1 MIKRK
6 TIQCA
11 LVLETVRRLKRH
23 VTADEVFE
31 EISKGHPNIGRG
43 TVYRNLQRL
52 SEQGEIRKIEVP
64 EGADCYDYLL
74 PPHYHIRCIKCGKM
88 LDVDMPYINNLEGN
102 VKDLHGFSEVSHDIM
117 FKGICSDCLERDS
130 EKK

>member
-1 MIKRK
+1 MSMIKRK

-11 LVLETVRRLKRH
+11 LVLETVRRLRRH

-31 EISKGHPNIGRG
+31 EISKEHPNIGRG

-52 SEQGEIRKIEVP
+52 CEQGEIRKIEVP
-64 EGADCYDYLL
+64 EGADCYDHIL

-88 LDVDMPYINNLEGN
+88 FDVDMPYINNLEEN
-102 VKDLHGFSEVSHDIM
+102 VKDLHGFTEVSHDIM
-117 FKGICSDCLERDS
+117 FKGICSDCLKRN
-130 EKK
+130 KV